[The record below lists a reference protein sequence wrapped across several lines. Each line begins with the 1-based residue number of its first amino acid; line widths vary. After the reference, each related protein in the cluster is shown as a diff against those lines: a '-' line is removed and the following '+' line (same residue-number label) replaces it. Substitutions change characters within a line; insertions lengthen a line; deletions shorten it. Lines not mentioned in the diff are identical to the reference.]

1 MIKKIIKKTDKG
13 KQTKNTKQNKKK
25 IKKNQEDKKYKFW
38 ICLYLSIYRW
48 IIR

>member
-13 KQTKNTKQNKKK
+13 KQTKKPNQTKN
-25 IKKNQEDKKYKFW
+25 KNQEDKKYKVW
-38 ICLYLSIYRW
+38 ICLYLSIYQW